1 MTKKLIVMAAL
12 AAIHGE
18 GTARDQV
25 AKVTAMFQG
34 LLPNGLNSR
43 PSPLVG

>member
-1 MTKKLIVMAAL
+1 MAAL

-18 GTARDQV
+18 MTARKKV
-25 AKVTAMFQG
+25 AAVTEMFHG

-43 PSPLVG
+43 SSPLVG